1 MRFTLGWI
9 PFSVGDLLYAGMIIG
24 ALRWLWVARWG
35 IITLSRK
42 RYKQLFLTL
51 NLILF
56 LFHFQWGF
64 NYYRLPLHQVLKIEN
79 EYTTEKL
86 ECTVKRLIAISNDL
100 HSQLQPVDSLAVPFV
115 RSQSVIFDLAPEAFD
130 QIEDLY
136 PELDY
141 GIPSIKKSLLTLPL
155 SYMGYSGY
163 LNPLTGEAHT
173 NAYINNFKTP
183 VLTLHEMSHQ
193 LGFAKEN
200 EANFIA
206 VISGLRHPD
215 KHFQYSAAIFGLR
228 YCLGDLYSRD
238 PEAYENIKE
247 SIRPGIFANYRELT
261 EFWQQYEG
269 VIEEVS
275 QVTYNTYLKANNQP
289 DGMQTYSYV
298 VALLVNY
305 DDKNEL

>member
-1 MRFTLGWI
+1 
-9 PFSVGDLLYAGMIIG
+9 
-24 ALRWLWVARWG
+24 
-35 IITLSRK
+35 
-42 RYKQLFLTL
+42 
-51 NLILF
+51 
-56 LFHFQWGF
+56 
-64 NYYRLPLHQVLKIEN
+64 
-79 EYTTEKL
+79 
-86 ECTVKRLIAISNDL
+86 
-100 HSQLQPVDSLAVPFV
+100 V